1 MKLLITGASGFIG
14 RAICARLSEVQGME
28 LIATVRSAG
37 REPLPVQI
45 VKPGILVPDS
55 DWRDALDSVDVVVHA
70 AALAHVIDGAGNLA
84 DYRRVNVEGTLNLAR
99 QAAACGVRRFVFLS
113 SVKVNGEGTL
123 PGQKFRA
130 EDPPAPVD
138 PYGISKHEAEI
149 GLRRLRNGCD
159 MEVVAIRPALVYG
172 AGVKGYLPVLM
183 RWVRKGYPLPFAGIR
198 NARSLVALENLVK
211 LIGLCCE
218 HPLAADNTFMAA
230 DEKDISTTE
239 LITRLGA
246 ALGKPAKLFPA
257 PSHLLLALGSIAGK
271 RREAEKMLG
280 SLQVDSSRTRQLL
293 GWKPEVGMDQ
303 ALAEMAR
310 DFLERCR

>member
-1 MKLLITGASGFIG
+1 MVTGASGFIG
-14 RAICARLSEVQGME
+14 RAICARFSEVQGVE
-28 LIATVRSAG
+28 LVATVRSAEC
-37 REPLPVQI
+37 EPLPVQT
-45 VKPGILVPDS
+45 VKPGIVAPDS

-70 AALAHVIDGAGNLA
+70 AALAHAIDGTGSLA

-113 SVKVNGEGTL
+113 SVKVNGESTR
-123 PGQKFRA
+123 PGKTFRA

-149 GLRRLRNGCD
+149 GLRGLRDDCN
-159 MEVVAIRPALVYG
+159 MEMVTIRPALVYG
-172 AGVKGYLPVLM
+172 AGAKGYLPVLM
-183 RWVRKGYPLPFAGIR
+183 HWVHKGYPLPFAGVR
-198 NARSLVALENLVK
+198 NARSLVALGNLVE
-211 LIGLCCE
+211 LIRLCCE

-230 DEKDISTTE
+230 DEKDISSPE
-239 LITRLGA
+239 LITRLGV

-257 PSHLLLALGSIAGK
+257 PRHLLLALGSIAGK

-310 DFLERCR
+310 DFLKRCR